1 MINTATLFGNITVA
15 DPPVRAA
22 RKGLGWHRTLHDFS
36 TQVKAPL
43 LPRLHSNVVSLA
55 SRANT
60 TFGDA
65 VTASSSF
72 GKSTASKARRKLLT
86 KFPVPAE
93 IKWHESLK
101 IQAMVIQGNLE
112 EMEWRIGAT
121 NAMAVQESSMYLT
134 GKRWVREQTSTLSA
148 NRAGMDT
155 LSEVLTVA
163 FKSLDISSRVEVTD
177 EGVAVTNTACPLLE
191 YARKHKFDGA
201 KICKI
206 FCGEEQSFFK
216 GVSYSYP
223 LITNYRATQMMGKG
237 DVRCK
242 KTFNVRERQLAL
254 GI

>member
-36 TQVKAPL
+36 AHVKPSL

-55 SRANT
+55 SRANST
-60 TFGDA
+60 LGGA

-72 GKSTASKARRKLLT
+72 GKATVSKTRRKLLT
-86 KFPVPAE
+86 RFPVPAE

-101 IQAMVIQGNLE
+101 VQAMVIQSNLE
-112 EMEWRIGAT
+112 ELEWRIGAT

-148 NRAGMDT
+148 NRAGIDT
-155 LSEVLTVA
+155 LAEVLTVG
-163 FKSLDISSRVEVTD
+163 FKSLDISSRVEVMD
-177 EGVAVTNTACPLLE
+177 DGVAVTNTACPLLE
-191 YARKHKFDGA
+191 FARKHKFDGA
-201 KICKI
+201 KICRI

-223 LITNYRATQMMGKG
+223 LITNYRAAQMMGKG
-237 DVRCK
+237 DMRCK
-242 KTFNVRERQLAL
+242 KTFSVRERQLSL

>member
-1 MINTATLFGNITVA
+1 MINTATLFGNITIA

-22 RKGLGWHRTLHDFS
+22 RKGLGWHRSLHDFS
-36 TQVKAPL
+36 THVKAPL
-43 LPRLHSNVVSLA
+43 LPRIHSNVVSFA
-55 SRANT
+55 SKANST
-60 TFGDA
+60 LGGA

-72 GKSTASKARRKLLT
+72 GKATVSKTRRKLLT

-101 IQAMVIQGNLE
+101 IQAMVVQSNLE
-112 EMEWRIGAT
+112 ELEWRIGAT

-134 GKRWVREQTSTLSA
+134 GKRWVREQTASLSA
-148 NRAGMDT
+148 NRAGVDT
-155 LSEVLTVA
+155 LAEVLTVA
-163 FKSLDISSRVEVTD
+163 FKSLDVSSRVEVTD
-177 EGVAVTNTACPLLE
+177 EGVAVTNIACPLFE
-191 YARKHKFDGA
+191 FARKHKFDGA

-223 LITNYRATQMMGKG
+223 LITNYHATQMMGKG
-237 DVRCK
+237 DMRCK
-242 KTFNVRERQLAL
+242 KTFSVSGKQLGL

>member
-1 MINTATLFGNITVA
+1 MINTATLFGNITIA

-22 RKGLGWHRTLHDFS
+22 RKGLGWHKAIQDFS

-60 TFGDA
+60 TFGGA
-65 VTASSSF
+65 MTASSSF
-72 GKSTASKARRKLLT
+72 GKATASKARRKLLT

-93 IKWHESLK
+93 IKWHESLR
-101 IQAMVIQGNLE
+101 IQAMVIQSNLE
-112 EMEWRIGAT
+112 ELEFRIGAT
-121 NAMAVQESSMYLT
+121 AAMEVQQGSMYLT
-134 GKRWVREQTSTLSA
+134 GKRWVRQQTSQMSIG
-148 NRAGMDT
+148 RAGIDT
-155 LSEVLTVA
+155 MAEVLTVA

-177 EGVAVTNTACPLLE
+177 DGVSVTNTACPLME
-191 YARKHKFDGA
+191 YAKKHRFDSA

-206 FCGEEQSFFK
+206 FCGEDQSFFK

-223 LITNYRATQMMGKG
+223 LVTNYRATQMMGKG
-237 DVRCK
+237 DLRCK
-242 KTFNVRERQLAL
+242 KTFNVRERQLSL